1 MKLYLNKKI
10 LIKIKKNII
19 YIYGIVTLISI
30 IALYIVNTAYIKYKF
45 SLSMDLENQFKK
57 EINLIHL
64 NKTLFGT
71 SSMGVM
77 QIPRALKLET
87 LFEEYTWSVNK
98 EIEKK
103 VGCLTFYK
111 KDTALTANAVNIS
124 CKVTE
129 KSEEYLLKEIP
140 IIIEKNENFFI
151 KKYNHI
157 VNVYVYSFGSAN
169 NQLSDADESELFH
182 IDKISKY
189 NLNVNRYQHEA
200 GLLLTSLLISSSVV
214 LLIYLLISFLLNIY
228 FKK

>member
-45 SLSMDLENQFKK
+45 NLNMDLENQFKK

-111 KDTALTANAVNIS
+111 
-124 CKVTE
+124 
-129 KSEEYLLKEIP
+129 
-140 IIIEKNENFFI
+140 
-151 KKYNHI
+151 
-157 VNVYVYSFGSAN
+157 
-169 NQLSDADESELFH
+169 
-182 IDKISKY
+182 
-189 NLNVNRYQHEA
+189 
-200 GLLLTSLLISSSVV
+200 
-214 LLIYLLISFLLNIY
+214 
-228 FKK
+228 